1 MKLLVLGGGWAGL
14 AAAVSATQ
22 RGWQVVLC
30 EASRTL
36 GGRARSVSH
45 AGATF
50 DNGQHVLIGAYRDT
64 LALLRTVGVDPEQV
78 FHRQPLD
85 LRLPDGTGLRLP
97 DLPPPWNALL
107 GIAQAQG
114 WTWADRWSLLQAA
127 LRWRLQGFVC
137 PADWT
142 VRKLCHG
149 LSERVMQEMIEPLC
163 VSALNTPS
171 QAASAEVFLRVM
183 QDGLFSGHGS
193 SDILMPRVPLGDLLP
208 HAAQRWLMAHGAEIQ
223 LGTRVTDARQAQNDF
238 QADALLLACS
248 NEEAARLT
256 APLNTDWSAMAA
268 SLAHT
273 AITTVSV
280 RCQDPAFKGIGK
292 PLQALHSDAQ
302 HPAQFV
308 AERDGVLSFVVSDS
322 QGTRENLMAQVMAQ
336 ARQLWQVQDLE
347 LLYCATEKRA
357 TFACTPQLKR
367 PGAQVSPGVWACGDY
382 IAGPYPATLE
392 GAVRSGLQVL
402 EQIAEAGIGQRL

>member
-1 MKLLVLGGGWAGL
+1 MLGGGWAGL
-14 AAAVSATQ
+14 AAAVAATQ

-36 GGRARSVSH
+36 GGRARSVTH

-64 LALLRTVGVDPEQV
+64 LALLRTVGVDPQKM

-85 LRLPDGTGLRLP
+85 LRLPDGTGLKLP

-137 PADWT
+137 PSGWT
-142 VRKLCHG
+142 VRRLCQG

-183 QDGLFSGHGS
+183 QDGLFSGRGS

-208 HAAQRWLMAHGAEIQ
+208 QAAQRWLLDRGAEIH
-223 LGTRVTDARQAQNDF
+223 LGTRVTDARQAHNDF
-238 QADALLLACS
+238 QADALLLACG
-248 NEEAARLT
+248 NEEAARLA
-256 APLNTDWSAMAA
+256 APLNHDWSAMAA
-268 SLAHT
+268 ALAHT

-280 RCQDPAFKGIGK
+280 RCQAPAFKGLDK
-292 PLQALHSDAQ
+292 PLQALRSDAQ

-308 AERDGVLSFVVSDS
+308 AERNGVLSFVVSDS
-322 QGTRENLMAQVMAQ
+322 QGTRETLIDQVMAQ
-336 ARQLWQVQDLE
+336 ARQLLQVQDLK

-367 PGAQVSPGVWACGDY
+367 PGSQVSPGVWACGDY

-402 EQIAEAGIGQRL
+402 AQIAEAGEGQRL

>member
-14 AAAVSATQ
+14 AAAVAATQ

-36 GGRARSVSH
+36 GGRARSVTH

-64 LALLRTVGVDPEQV
+64 LALLRTVGVDPVQV

-85 LRLPDGTGLRLP
+85 LRLPDGSGLRLP
-97 DLPPPWNALL
+97 GLHPPWNALL

-114 WTWADRWSLLQAA
+114 WAWSDRWSLLQAA

-137 PADWT
+137 PSDWT
-142 VRKLCHG
+142 VRRLCQG
-149 LSERVMQEMIEPLC
+149 LRERVMQEMIEPLC

-183 QDGLFSGHGS
+183 QDGLFSGRGS
-193 SDILMPRVPLGDLLP
+193 SDILMPRVPLGELLP
-208 HAAQRWLMAHGAEIQ
+208 QAAQRWLLEHGAEIQ
-223 LGTRVTDARQAQNDF
+223 LGTRVTDARQAQNDL

-248 NEEAARLT
+248 SEEAARLS
-256 APLNTDWSAMAA
+256 APLNTDWSAMASA
-268 SLAHT
+268 LQHT

-280 RCQDPAFKGIGK
+280 RCQDPAFKGLGK
-292 PLQALHSDAQ
+292 PLQALRSDAS

-308 AERDGVLSFVVSDS
+308 AQRNGVLSFVVSDS
-322 QGTRENLMAQVMAQ
+322 QGSRDTLISQVMAQ
-336 ARQLWQVQDLE
+336 ARQLLQVQDLE

-402 EQIAEAGIGQRL
+402 EQIAEAGVGQRL